1 VRVTRVLVVDDHEL
15 VRLGIRQLL
24 EAADGIEVVAATGDA
39 DDALVEARRARPDVV
54 VLDIALGGQS
64 GLELVG
70 ELRALGARVVILSI
84 IDDAAHVKAALERG
98 AQGYVVKE
106 SAVSQLVDAI
116 RCVLDDR
123 LYLPPE
129 LAPELVQGVGDDGLT
144 DREAEVLRLYALGYT
159 NNEIAGELVLSV
171 RTVETH
177 RQRILEKLRLN
188 SRADL
193 VRYALDRRLIGG
205 PF

>member
-1 VRVTRVLVVDDHEL
+1 
-15 VRLGIRQLL
+15 
-24 EAADGIEVVAATGDA
+24 
-39 DDALVEARRARPDVV
+39 
-54 VLDIALGGQS
+54 
-64 GLELVG
+64 
-70 ELRALGARVVILSI
+70 
-84 IDDAAHVKAALERG
+84 
-98 AQGYVVKE
+98 
-106 SAVSQLVDAI
+106 
-116 RCVLDDR
+116 VLDDR

-129 LAPELVQGVGDDGLT
+129 LAPKLVRGPGDDGLS
-144 DREAEVLRLYALGYT
+144 DREREVLRLYALGYT
-159 NNEIAGELVLSV
+159 NNEIADELVLSV